1 VQPGETAAI
10 ADAIER
16 VVNDCSLAANLG
28 HSAYERARTLF
39 SIKQNVRELYA
50 LILQRRTV
58 SAEENTQ

>member
-1 VQPGETAAI
+1 
-10 ADAIER
+10 
-16 VVNDCSLAANLG
+16 VNDCSLAANLG

-39 SIKQNVRELYA
+39 SIAQNVRELCA